1 MTRARVFRIR
11 LAATAFVLLLAF
23 VPVRLLW
30 FPGGYF
36 GISGVLKLILV
47 LVAVNLVIGPG
58 LSTIVFKPGKPG
70 LRFDLIVIAIV
81 ELIVLAWAMTEIH
94 DRRPAF
100 TVFAVDRFEVVT
112 RMDVELAPL
121 DDSRLAM
128 RPAHAPRLIYAEL
141 PSDPEVMSQLI
152 DDTVFLGRKDID
164 RRPEFWRPYAQGI
177 ARLKAA
183 AKPLAGFLLPGDRR
197 AIPVQRWLARH
208 DEKVSDYV
216 YLPIRA
222 KGGDGIMIVHADI
235 GYPVGV
241 LAVDPWQAFVSAP
254 QDSPP
259 AGNVE
264 QTHE

>member
-1 MTRARVFRIR
+1 MTRARVLWIR
-11 LAATAFVLLLAF
+11 LAATAFVLLFALA
-23 VPVRLLW
+23 PVRLLW
-30 FPGGYF
+30 YPGGYF

-58 LSTIVFKPGKPG
+58 LSTFVFKPGKPG
-70 LRFDLIVIAIV
+70 LRFDLVVIAIV

-94 DRRPAF
+94 ERRPVF

-112 RMDVELAPL
+112 RMEVDLAPL
-121 DDSRLAM
+121 DDNRMAM

-152 DDTVFLGRKDID
+152 DDTVLLGKKDID

-177 ARLKAA
+177 AKLKAV
-183 AKPLAGFLLPGDRR
+183 AKPLAGFLLPGDGR

-208 DEKVSDYV
+208 NENASEYV

-222 KGGDGIMIVHADI
+222 RGGDGIMIVHADI
-235 GYPVGV
+235 GYPAGI
-241 LAVDPWQAFVSAP
+241 LAVDPWSPFASAP
-254 QDSPP
+254 QDGPP
-259 AGNVE
+259 AGDVE